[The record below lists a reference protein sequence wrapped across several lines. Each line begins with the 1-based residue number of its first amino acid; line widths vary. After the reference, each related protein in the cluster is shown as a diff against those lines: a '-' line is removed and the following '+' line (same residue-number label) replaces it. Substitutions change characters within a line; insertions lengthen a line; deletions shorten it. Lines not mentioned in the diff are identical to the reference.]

1 MSWNTYVASGW
12 FSPEWDA
19 ELTDIRDVVVKN
31 GIDAFVPRDF
41 FVCPPDASK
50 EVQDATYDGNLE
62 HLKKADFLLAN
73 TRNKDMGTI
82 FECGYFRA
90 WNDALEQL
98 GLPPKPI
105 VYYCGGLPPGAK
117 FNLMLS
123 RSGIKVCTSIE
134 ELDDYLARCVEA
146 GELLVEEYAGN
157 IE

>member
-1 MSWNTYVASGW
+1 MKKCYIASGW
-12 FSPEWDA
+12 FSPEWDG
-19 ELTDIRDVVVKN
+19 ELTQIRDTVLKYD
-31 GIDAFVPRDF
+31 IEAFVPRDF
-41 FVCPPDASK
+41 FVCPPGASK
-50 EVQDATYDGNLE
+50 EVQDKTYDGNLK
-62 HLKKADFLLAN
+62 HLKDCDFLLAN

-90 WNDALEQL
+90 WNDALEAL

-105 VYYCGGLPPGAK
+105 VYYCGGLPEGAK

-134 ELDDYLARCVEA
+134 ELDDYLRRSVES
-146 GELLVEEYAGN
+146 GKLLVEEYGGN